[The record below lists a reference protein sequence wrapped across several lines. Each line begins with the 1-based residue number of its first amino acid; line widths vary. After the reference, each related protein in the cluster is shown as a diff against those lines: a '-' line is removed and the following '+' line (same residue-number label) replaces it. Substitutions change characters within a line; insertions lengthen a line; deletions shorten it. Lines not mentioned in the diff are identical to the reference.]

1 MSRPTD
7 RQETFGPLQDKTL
20 VNALLQVF
28 VTEFGYENK
37 RIFAQAMIERILE
50 VMDSFVKPTA
60 MLRPGQLLWMAVA
73 NDGKKHFWKR
83 MKDIPQVPVVLSLV
97 TEDDLKALAD
107 GASYLE
113 VRRNRHARLL
123 REAYGQ
129 GGVLAQSDLAAISV
143 MHHMGVAEDIA
154 YFRKSEHRI
163 LPYRGSIQD
172 VGGTFTHKVEVIRL
186 YEAGYLEHDIC
197 RRLSI
202 QHSLRAVENYVQTY
216 KNVMKLIEGG
226 FAPWEVS
233 GILGI
238 GERLVRVY
246 IDIIQEHHPEMLA
259 TSACSK
265 DQKLDSA
272 APVT

>member
-7 RQETFGPLQDKTL
+7 RQETFRPLQDKTL
-20 VNALLQVF
+20 TNALLQVF
-28 VTEFGYENK
+28 VNEFGYQNK
-37 RIFAQAMIERILE
+37 QLFAKAMIERILE
-50 VMDSFVKPTA
+50 VVDSFVKPTA

-73 NDGKKHFWKR
+73 NDGNKHLWKR

-97 TEDDLKALAD
+97 TEDDLKALAKGD
-107 GASYLE
+107 SYLS

-123 REAYGQ
+123 REAYNQ

-143 MHHMGVAEDIA
+143 MHHVRVAEDIA
-154 YFRKSEHRI
+154 YFRENENCI

-186 YEAGYLEHDIC
+186 YEAGYLEPDIC

-216 KNVMKLIEGG
+216 KNVMKLIERG

-238 GERLVRVY
+238 GERLVKVY
-246 IDIIQEHHPEMLA
+246 IDIIQEHHPKLTA
-259 TSACSK
+259 TSPCLK
-265 DQKLDSA
+265 ELDLDSRV
-272 APVT
+272 PVA